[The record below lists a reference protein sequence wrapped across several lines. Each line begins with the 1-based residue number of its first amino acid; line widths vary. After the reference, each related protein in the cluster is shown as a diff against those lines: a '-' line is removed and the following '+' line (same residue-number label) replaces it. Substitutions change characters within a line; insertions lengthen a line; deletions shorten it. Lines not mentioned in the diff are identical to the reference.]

1 MSKLSKKYPAY
12 YITTLFSYIG
22 KTFKGK
28 YQIGY
33 RFSELFPT
41 MYFNFNK
48 KPKFYNA
55 VLFNLMLFLPYIIFL
70 IGKVLWLSLIALIY
84 LVLMPFLLY
93 LENKKIEYLPGVVWE
108 LIVISIGVYLMIKLK

>member
-12 YITTLFSYIG
+12 YITTLFCYIG

-33 RFSELFPT
+33 RFSELFPA

-70 IGKVLWLSLIALIY
+70 IGKVLWLYLIALIY

-108 LIVISIGVYLMIKLK
+108 LIVISIGVYLMIR